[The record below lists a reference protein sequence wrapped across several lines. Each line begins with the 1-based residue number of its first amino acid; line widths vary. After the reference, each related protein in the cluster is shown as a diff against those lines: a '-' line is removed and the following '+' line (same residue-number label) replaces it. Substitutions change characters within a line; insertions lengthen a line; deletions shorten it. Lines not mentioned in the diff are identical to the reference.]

1 MGVPIV
7 LEGLGKRFDLGKKE
21 IRAVDQVSV
30 SIASGDTV
38 AITGRS
44 GSGKSTLL
52 HLIGAIDVP
61 DSGSIAVGNTMV
73 TDLSRRA
80 LATYRSRIG
89 FVFQAFHLLG
99 MLSVVENVEAPLMGR
114 LRGRARRAQAMD
126 LLDAVGLADRAHSTP
141 TELSGGQQQRVA
153 IARALVV
160 EPELLLA
167 DEPTGNL
174 DSQTSGEI
182 LELLAAQQRA
192 RSMTMLIATH
202 DDEVAQFCTVHFRMQ
217 DGRLSADLH
226 GAGVDP
232 AEIAAG

>member
-1 MGVPIV
+1 VGVPIV
-7 LEGLGKRFDLGKKE
+7 LEGLGKRFDLGDKE

-38 AITGRS
+38 AITGKS

-61 DSGSIAVGNTMV
+61 DSGSIAVGGTVV
-73 TDLSRRA
+73 TDLSRRG
-80 LATYRSRIG
+80 LANYRSKVG

-114 LRGRARRAQAMD
+114 LRGRARRGQAMA
-126 LLDAVGLADRAHSTP
+126 LLDAVGLADRADSTSA
-141 TELSGGQQQRVA
+141 ELSGGQQQRVA
-153 IARALVV
+153 IARALAV

-182 LELLAAQQRA
+182 LELLAEQQRA
-192 RSMTMLIATH
+192 RHMTMLIATH
-202 DDEVAQFCTVHFRMQ
+202 DDEVAQFCKVHLRMQ
-217 DGRLSADLH
+217 DGRLFADLH